1 MHERQHLQLRDPRL
15 LKSTAYVNGKWTG
28 NRAAGISVSNPANGQ
43 LLGFIP
49 AMSEEETE
57 AAVGAANRAFEAWRQ
72 LLPQERSAVL
82 QRWHALIRE
91 NAEDLA
97 LIITAEQ
104 GKPLHEARGEVNY
117 GASFVEWFAAE
128 AQRMNGLTI
137 NGHLPNRDMQV
148 RREPVGVVAAIT
160 PWNFPLAMITRKA
173 SAAMAAGCTVLVR
186 PAIETPLTA
195 LALAELADRAGFP
208 AGVFNVLTGENAI
221 AEVLCR
227 HEGVA
232 AVSFTGSTR
241 VGKLLQGFAADTV
254 KRLSLE
260 LGGHAPFIAFD
271 DVSVEAAVAGAM
283 DAKFQTSGQDC
294 QAANLI
300 LVQETMYE
308 AFLSEFT
315 KRVGE
320 LRVGDGM
327 QNGTDIGPLMHR
339 NAVAKCA
346 EHVSDAVEKGAR
358 LLIGGEQAGN
368 GSLYYSPTILA
379 DVTPD
384 MLISREETFGPVAA
398 VASFRDEE
406 DLRER
411 MNHPDYGL
419 MAYLYTRDQARVAR
433 LTRQLDYG
441 MVAVNC
447 VKVTGPTIPFGGVR
461 QSGLG
466 REGGQW
472 GLEEFTE
479 LHYVCADYA
488 AAV

>member
-1 MHERQHLQLRDPRL
+1 MHERQQLQLRDQRL

-28 NRAAGISVSNPANGQ
+28 NRDAGISVCNPANGQ
-43 LLGFIP
+43 LLGFVP
-49 AMSEEETE
+49 ALTE
-57 AAVGAANRAFEAWRQ
+57 QDANDAVAAANAAFAHWRA

-82 QRWHALIRE
+82 LRWHKLIIE
-91 NAEDLA
+91 NADDLA
-97 LIITAEQ
+97 MIITAEQ
-104 GKPLHEARGEVNY
+104 GKPLHEARGEVAY
-117 GASFVEWFAAE
+117 GASFVDWFAAE
-128 AQRMNGLTI
+128 GQRMNGMSI
-137 NGHLPNRDMQV
+137 AGHLPHRDMQV
-148 RREPVGVVAAIT
+148 RQEPVGVVAAIT

-173 SAAMAAGCTVLVR
+173 AAAMAAGCTVIVR
-186 PAIETPLTA
+186 PALETPLTA
-195 LALAELADRAGFP
+195 LALAELADRAGLP
-208 AGVFNVLTGENAI
+208 AGVFSVLTGENPV
-221 AEVLCR
+221 AECLCR
-227 HEGVA
+227 HGDVA

-241 VGKLLQGFAADTV
+241 VGKLLQGYAADTV

-271 DVSVEAAVAGAM
+271 DVSVAAVVKGAL

-300 LVQETMYE
+300 LIQEPMYE
-308 AFLSEFT
+308 QFLSEFT
-315 KRVGE
+315 RQVAA

-327 QNGTDIGPLMHR
+327 QNGTDVGPLMHR

-346 EHVSDAVEKGAR
+346 EHVKDAVEQGAR
-358 LLIGGEQAGN
+358 LLTGGERLS
-368 GSLYYSPTILA
+368 GSGLYYCPTVLA
-379 DVTPD
+379 DVSPQ
-384 MLISREETFGPVAA
+384 MLISVEETFGPVAA
-398 VASFRDEE
+398 VASFKDEA
-406 DLRER
+406 DLKDR
-411 MNHPDYGL
+411 MNHPEYGL
-419 MAYLYTRDQARVAR
+419 MAYLYTRDQARVSR

-466 REGGQW
+466 REGGHW